1 MESKFIYGG
10 CFASARQFFFCLL
23 ESIINVNL
31 QYEVQRER
39 LVYINEDINY
49 D

>member
-1 MESKFIYGG
+1 MGVALHLQGI
-10 CFASARQFFFCLL
+10 FFCLL

-31 QYEVQRER
+31 QYEVQGER

>member
-1 MESKFIYGG
+1 MESKFIYGD
-10 CFASARQFFFCLL
+10 CFASARQFFCLL

-31 QYEVQRER
+31 QYEVQGER